1 MKIWKLSV
9 FNEVSFDWRASTY
22 KGETIIRAESEHN
35 ARRLA
40 TLSFFIAKPRAS
52 DGTIAANPWTQK
64 NLVSCESIE
73 DERYNSTGEEEV
85 LFPK

>member
-40 TLSFFIAKPRAS
+40 TGVRLILRFKLGKMMVDEERPKMLPAIA
-52 DGTIAANPWTQK
+52 
-64 NLVSCESIE
+64 
-73 DERYNSTGEEEV
+73 
-85 LFPK
+85 